1 MKLYRKNTPL
11 PRGSIFKKVYNEK
24 ILAVGKLQVIENLKI
39 FKNNTIKINKK
50 NLNLRLELLK
60 TRERTLHYLSETTL
74 KKKIQLS
81 DEISENKKKN
91 QMDLIFSINY
101 LGKIIEEE
109 TVEKMLESLSVMLE
123 ETSIEIRDIYN
134 YLDKIK

>member
-1 MKLYRKNTPL
+1 M
-11 PRGSIFKKVYNEK
+11 
-24 ILAVGKLQVIENLKI
+24 
-39 FKNNTIKINKK
+39 
-50 NLNLRLELLK
+50 NLRLELLK